1 MRCPRCGDEADK
13 VVDSRLLP
21 GGDAIRRRRACEAC
35 GHRYTTYERI
45 ELQLPLIVKKQGQRE
60 EFGREKLRTG
70 IVKAMHRRPIPAD
83 TVDEFLRNVEVRLS
97 EMGEREVPSTLLG
110 DMVMEFLRKQDHIA
124 YVRFASVYR
133 EFRDITELLDE
144 VRQLADDESAASGS
158 P

>member
-13 VVDSRLLP
+13 VIDSRLLP

-60 EFGREKLRTG
+60 EFSRDKLRLG
-70 IVKAMHRRPIPAD
+70 IVRAMHRSTIAAD
-83 TVDEFLRNVEVRLS
+83 SVDDFLRGVEVRLAES
-97 EMGEREVPSTLLG
+97 GDREVPSTLLG
-110 DMVMEFLRKQDHIA
+110 DMVMEFLRKHDHIA

-133 EFRDITELLDE
+133 EFRDITALLDE
-144 VRQLADDESAASGS
+144 VRQLADDESAAGGGG
-158 P
+158 

>member
-21 GGDAIRRRRACEAC
+21 GGDAIRRRRACEKC

-45 ELQLPLIVKKQGQRE
+45 EQQLPLIVKKQGQRE
-60 EFGREKLRTG
+60 EFSREKLRGG
-70 IVKAMHRRPIPAD
+70 IVKAMHRRPIPAEL
-83 TVDEFLRNVEVRLS
+83 VDDFLRQVEIRLTGQ
-97 EMGEREVPSTLLG
+97 GEREVPSTLLG
-110 DMVMEFLRKQDHIA
+110 DLVMEFLRKQDHIA

-144 VRQLADDESAASGS
+144 VRQLADDETGS
-158 P
+158 VLP

>member
-35 GHRYTTYERI
+35 NHRYTTYERI

-60 EFGREKLRTG
+60 EFGRDKLRSG

-83 TVDEFLRNVEVRLS
+83 SVDEFLRSVETRLS
-97 EMGEREVPSTLLG
+97 ETGEREVPSTLLG

-144 VRQLADDESAASGS
+144 VRQLADDESAAGNG

>member
-13 VVDSRLLP
+13 VIDSRLLP

-60 EFGREKLRTG
+60 EFGRDKLRSG
-70 IVKAMHRRPIPAD
+70 IVKAMHRRPIGAD
-83 TVDEFLRNVEVRLS
+83 AVDEFLRSVEQRLS
-97 EMGEREVPSTLLG
+97 ELGEREVPSTLLG
-110 DMVMEFLRKQDHIA
+110 DMAMEFLRKQDHIA

-144 VRQLADDESAASGS
+144 VRQLADDESATHGQ